1 MSEENKRETP
11 LDLAG
16 IIENAFL
23 MGVGV
28 LDITREK
35 AGEFADELIERGK
48 VSKSE
53 AKVVAEKIGDVAEK
67 QQEVVRSTV
76 ARETDRAFKTAG
88 FATKSDLEALRSEIG
103 EIKALIADL
112 AAKGP
117 KPPVSG

>member
-1 MSEENKRETP
+1 MTEENKRETP

-16 IIENAFL
+16 IVENAFL

-28 LDITREK
+28 LEMTREK
-35 AGEFADELIERGK
+35 AGELTDELIERGK

-53 AKVVAEKIGDVAEK
+53 AKNVVEKIGEVAEK

-76 ARETDRAFKTAG
+76 AKETDKAFKTAG
-88 FATKSDLEALRSEIG
+88 FATKSDLKELRDEIG
-103 EIKALIADL
+103 EIKALIADM

-117 KPPVSG
+117 KPPVAG